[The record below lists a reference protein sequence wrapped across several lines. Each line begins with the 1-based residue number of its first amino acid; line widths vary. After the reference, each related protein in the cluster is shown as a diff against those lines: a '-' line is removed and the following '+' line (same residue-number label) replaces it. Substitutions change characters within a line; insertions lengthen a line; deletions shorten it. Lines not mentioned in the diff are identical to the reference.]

1 MWQKRYRK
9 QTDKSLKILR
19 FICGKKIADFIYV
32 KTGNYG
38 NKNCKKCI
46 DNFINKVIYCL
57 QYEFSIKKEVIR
69 QTR

>member
-19 FICGKKIADFIYV
+19 FLCGKKIADFIYV

-38 NKNCKKCI
+38 NKNLKNVLTISLTK
-46 DNFINKVIYCL
+46 
-57 QYEFSIKKEVIR
+57 
-69 QTR
+69 